1 MLDDKT
7 YYEIIYEEKGKV
19 YRIPQASVPA
29 SKKKDICRMELQM
42 DYLKDKSK
50 IRDYRGHNIWL
61 LSSLLILL
69 STFFIDPVVQ
79 VYTVLYNKLSS
90 AISIF
95 STGFGGFSGIVEF
108 LSNFSLFIFI
118 IPAMLGFVVF
128 IIWRIFFNRIIK
140 NRIYRKNLKRAKAI
154 EREYNSFYEAK
165 VREGLPL

>member
-19 YRIPQASVPA
+19 YRIPLPGVPV

-69 STFFIDPVVQ
+69 SAFFIDPIVQ
-79 VYTVLYNKLSS
+79 VYSILFNKLSPV
-90 AISIF
+90 ISLF
-95 STGFGGFSGIVEF
+95 SVGFGSFSGIVEF
-108 LSNFSLFIFI
+108 LSKFSLFILI
-118 IPAMLGFVVF
+118 IPATFGFVVF
-128 IIWRIFFNRIIK
+128 IIWRIIFNRIIK

-154 EREYNSFYEAK
+154 EREYNSFYETK